1 MGTIIVM
8 GAPCIEFFP
17 KAGTLNYQCFVFFF
31 LTHTFLRWTFM
42 FHSSD
47 EETKA
52 IR

>member
-1 MGTIIVM
+1 MGTIIVT

-17 KAGTLNYQCFVFFF
+17 KAGTLNYVCLFFF
-31 LTHTFLRWTFM
+31 LTHTFLRWAFLS
-42 FHSSD
+42 HISD

>member
-17 KAGTLNYQCFVFFF
+17 KAGTLNYQCFFFF

>member
-31 LTHTFLRWTFM
+31 FNSYILEVDVHVPQFR
-42 FHSSD
+42 
-47 EETKA
+47 
-52 IR
+52 